1 MCAALEYMTFAFRK
15 KKNYNYRCYTTS
27 VKHITSVYSTNTQFM
42 QEDVLPYTLVAT
54 LTMDVSPCLLIS
66 LEAQPPTPA
75 SVWIIHSYLP
85 LGWKLVWIKTNL

>member
-1 MCAALEYMTFAFRK
+1 
-15 KKNYNYRCYTTS
+15 
-27 VKHITSVYSTNTQFM
+27 M

-75 SVWIIHSYLP
+75 IVDTVCLDHP
-85 LGWKLVWIKTNL
+85 LVPASLMEAGLDQNQIVVSS